1 MKINCSMSLRK
12 GTFFANSH
20 MSLLDV
26 CGFVNL
32 WVMSC
37 KFPIIQLQLRLANQT
52 IVDWS
57 SFCREVCYDAMILC
71 KVKLGGYG
79 HTVEID
85 ESKFGK
91 RKYHRGHRVE
101 GQWVFGGYERE
112 TGNCFMVPVE
122 NRTADTLL
130 AIIKEW
136 IKPGTT
142 IISDCWKVFFFLNC
156 TYKSLLTK

>member
-1 MKINCSMSLRK
+1 MNASFPLMK
-12 GTFFANSH
+12 
-20 MSLLDV
+20 
-26 CGFVNL
+26 
-32 WVMSC
+32 
-37 KFPIIQLQLRLANQT
+37 QQLRLAHQT
-52 IVDWS
+52 LTDWS
-57 SFCREVCYDAMILC
+57 SFCREVTYDAMVVR

-85 ESKFGK
+85 ESKFGR
-91 RKYHRGHRVE
+91 RKHHRGHRVE

-122 NRTADTLL
+122 NRNAITLL

-142 IISDCWKVFFFLNC
+142 IISDCWKVVYFIPNILNINLIIK
-156 TYKSLLTK
+156 Y

>member
-1 MKINCSMSLRK
+1 MSLRK
-12 GTFFANSH
+12 DTFFYKSH
-20 MSLLDV
+20 LTLLEI

-32 WVMSC
+32 WTYNC
-37 KFPIIQLQLRLANQT
+37 NFPIIQMQLRMANQT
-52 IVDWS
+52 IIDWS
-57 SFCREVCYDAMILC
+57 SFCREVTYDDMVST
-71 KVKLGGYG
+71 KVMLGGFG

-122 NRTADTLL
+122 DRSSQTLL
-130 AIIKEW
+130 PIIKDW

-142 IISDCWKVFFFLNC
+142 IISDCWKVIIRELSHF
-156 TYKSLLTK
+156 YSYLLI